1 MNQKKYRMTLYV
13 YDTSVI
19 TCVEA
24 DNSPIDTDNIENI
37 TYVLTIEK
45 NRSLARKTYTFLTNA
60 SLIKIYVYIVW
71 RVYRM

>member
-45 NRSLARKTYTFLTNA
+45 ESESRSKN
-60 SLIKIYVYIVW
+60 VYISHKCKFN
-71 RVYRM
+71 